1 MILDH
6 HDHFFALVDALSAIR
21 VLARLPVEEVAEE
34 DFLRQSLDAVM
45 AHQNV
50 GQCSIFTAEDG
61 VLHCAVGTGVDTFGG
76 DEVSRQP
83 ESIQSMQ
90 FAPGEGIIGL
100 AYQTGQIQ
108 YCRNCKTDP
117 RFKPFERRALFYG
130 DGSLL
135 SVPVVSGEQVL
146 GVLNVSHHL
155 PEFFESWQQH
165 FLVLFANTL
174 GRLLHLHRMIHAL
187 GDEVAV
193 RTRSLEQALEESDA
207 LRNRYQQ
214 LSIKD
219 ELTGL
224 YNRRYFFAEG
234 EAMLAR
240 AIRYESPLSLLLID
254 VDRFKQVNDTWG
266 HTVGDQ
272 VLCHIA
278 DTLLSEART
287 GDLVARMGGEEFVL
301 ILPNTAPEGVDMM
314 ANRIQTQLASMGFG
328 IVDQSIDLTVSIGIT
343 ELGER
348 SPSELRVQ
356 LEQLYHEAD
365 LAMYQCKLSGRNRR
379 MLFTQAMEQL
389 DHTPSDG

>member
-1 MILDH
+1 VIFDH
-6 HDHFFALVDALSAIR
+6 QDHFFALVDALSAIR
-21 VLARLPVEEVAEE
+21 VLARLPIEEVTEK
-34 DFLRQSLDAVM
+34 DFLQQSLDALM
-45 AHQNV
+45 AHQNL
-50 GQCSIFTAEDG
+50 GQCSIFTSDG
-61 VLHCAVGTGVDTFGG
+61 GLLHCAVGAGVDTFGG
-76 DEVSRQP
+76 DGVSHQP
-83 ESIQSMQ
+83 KSVESMQ
-90 FAPGEGIIGL
+90 FTLGEGIMGL

-117 RFKPFERRALFYG
+117 RFKPFVRRALFYG

-135 SVPVVSGEQVL
+135 SVPVISGEQVL

-155 PEFFESWQQH
+155 PEFFETWHQH

-193 RTRSLEQALEESDA
+193 RTQMLEQALEESDT

-224 YNRRYFFAEG
+224 YNRRYFFSEG
-234 EAMLAR
+234 ESMLAR
-240 AIRYESPLSLLLID
+240 AIRYESPLGLLLID
-254 VDRFKQVNDTWG
+254 VDHFKRVNDTWG

-287 GDLVARMGGEEFVL
+287 GDLVARLGGEEFVL
-301 ILPNTAPEGVDMM
+301 ILPNTPSEGLDMM
-314 ANRIQTQLASMGFG
+314 ANRIQEQIASMGFG
-328 IVDQSIDLTVSIGIT
+328 IVDQSIDLTVSIGMT
-343 ELGER
+343 ELR
-348 SPSELRVQ
+348 ARTSTELSVQ
-356 LEQLYHEAD
+356 LEHLYREAD
-365 LAMYQCKLSGRNRR
+365 LAMYQCKLNGRNRR
-379 MLFTQAMEQL
+379 MFFTSEMEQIERI
-389 DHTPSDG
+389 PSGI